1 MEFTFPYRRERSK
14 LFGKIYRPVVPV
26 DLRWEHG
33 EWMNQKMYIDSGAD
47 ISLIPLKLG
56 DSLGFDMIYD
66 DIKEMNVIGY
76 STIPVIIENVNIKLC
91 DVEFK
96 ARVAWSMI
104 EDVPSLLGRM
114 DIFDKFEII
123 FMQKEKNVVLYSK
136 D

>member
-66 DIKEMNVIGY
+66 DIKEMKVIGY
-76 STIPVIIENVNIKLC
+76 STISVIIENVNIKLC
-91 DVEFK
+91 DIEFN